1 MDLKG
6 KNAVVTGGAMGIGLA
21 TCKRLLQEGAVVTIW
36 DLNRP
41 ALKKAKEELAVF
53 GKVFVHPCDV
63 TDKIKIGAL
72 VKTARKEM
80 GRIDILVNNAG
91 YVSGGDFLERPVENW
106 EKTIDVNLN
115 ALLYT
120 MYEILPEMYERDC
133 GFIVNISSAAGT
145 IGVPNLVV
153 YCATKWGVWG
163 LTESMRFEALS
174 RGKKGVKFSSIHP
187 GYIATGMFEGA
198 KLGIPGRWIV
208 PTVKNHDVIAKAIVE
223 SALKKEKYSPK
234 RPRTINMNL
243 RWRALM
249 PDSWFQKF
257 LIVMGVTGSMKTW
270 EGRKTEKQ

>member
-41 ALKKAKEELAVF
+41 ALKKAKEELSAL

-63 TDKIKIGAL
+63 TDKVTIGKL

-91 YVSGGDFLERPVENW
+91 YVSGGDFLERPLKNW
-106 EKTIDVNLN
+106 EKTVDVNLN
-115 ALLYT
+115 ALLFT
-120 MYEILPEMYERDC
+120 TYEILPEMYERDC

-145 IGVPNLVV
+145 IGVPNLAV

-163 LTESMRFEALS
+163 LTESLRFEALS
-174 RGKKGVKFSSIHP
+174 RGKKGVKFASIHP

-208 PTVKNHDVIAKAIVE
+208 PTVKNHDVIARAIVE

-234 RPRTINMNL
+234 RPQTINMNL
-243 RWRALM
+243 RFRALM